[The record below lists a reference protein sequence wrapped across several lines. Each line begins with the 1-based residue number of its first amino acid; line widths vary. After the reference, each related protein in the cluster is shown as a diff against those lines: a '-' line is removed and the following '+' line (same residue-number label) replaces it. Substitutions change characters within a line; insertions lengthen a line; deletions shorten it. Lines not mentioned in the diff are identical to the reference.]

1 MTTVPQLSPDS
12 AAAALARA
20 AQAWQAGA
28 WSEVVALLTPWA
40 DAHQPLPDA
49 LLLAAMAHLR
59 QGQTEQ
65 ALARQ
70 RQLVQLQPASAAAWI
85 NLASTQAAIGL
96 TEEALASL
104 DQALTLDPMQ
114 PAAHF
119 NRGNVLMQRGDA
131 AAACDSYRRAAELAP
146 DRADPRCNLAMAL
159 NALWRQ
165 DDALAIM
172 RDPHCGSFAVV
183 GLVSLLGIKAL
194 ALIELAFISPLVAAS
209 ALLAA
214 HPLSRLAALQ
224 ISDHLPYARAGSVS
238 RASALVAPGHG
249 QRAVAL
255 LAGLLPLLLLPWDQ
269 MLLLPVVAVLAV
281 AWAARLFRQRLGG
294 YTGDCL
300 GATQQA
306 VETLCYLTLTASW
319 NFI

>member
-1 MTTVPQLSPDS
+1 MTTVPQPSPDS

-159 NALWRQ
+159 NALGRH

-172 RDPHCGSFAVV
+172 RDVV
-183 GLVSLLGIKAL
+183 
-194 ALIELAFISPLVAAS
+194 ER
-209 ALLAA
+209 
-214 HPLSRLAALQ
+214 HP
-224 ISDHLPYARAGSVS
+224 G
-238 RASALVAPGHG
+238 
-249 QRAVAL
+249 
-255 LAGLLPLLLLPWDQ
+255 
-269 MLLLPVVAVLAV
+269 LAV
-281 AWAARLFRQRLGG
+281 GWNMLGM
-294 YTGDCL
+294 T
-300 GATQQA
+300 
-306 VETLCYLTLTASW
+306 
-319 NFI
+319 